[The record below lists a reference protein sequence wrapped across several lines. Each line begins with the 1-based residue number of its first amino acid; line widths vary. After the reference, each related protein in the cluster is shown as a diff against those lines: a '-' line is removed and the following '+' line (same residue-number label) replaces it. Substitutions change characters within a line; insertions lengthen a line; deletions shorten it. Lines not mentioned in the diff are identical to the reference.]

1 MDDIVKQIAKA
12 DLSPD
17 LLSKMDMS
25 GLLEGFSLD
34 DKQKDN
40 SEHPQQPEDENAISD
55 WWRSYDLEGAQ
66 LQASFSKKLGQLMV
80 ITIAQSQLL
89 TQQQQTLQRHQAV
102 IRKQARELE
111 NENAAVSQQQKALGG
126 QQEALKKLS
135 DNYQTLKA
143 FTQDSAKQLIA
154 TANDGKSTR
163 QALEDVILEHNQAIS
178 DLQSLQE
185 EECQLVEDSVNRRI
199 DLVDESLKAAIED
212 QEQLLSDHQAYQES
226 ELRDLQDALDT
237 AKSELSDDLDQTKD
251 FAESWIEKNAL
262 DIQSLDEKLDEN
274 IAYFGSQLNEALQ
287 NTSKTLLDELESR
300 AQQFNADHEEY
311 KESALKR
318 EEALSDKIES
328 VQQESRDS
336 AEAHKQ
342 TLQQL
347 TESLKSKT
355 SKLRDQNANQN
366 KHLSRIEQGLKSSVS
381 KIGDKL
387 NAHADFSKQLK
398 TSNAKEIKSL
408 QARSDRQ
415 DARLS
420 EMIDTFDHRMKR
432 MTLLAYSGIGG
443 AVVALGGLVWV
454 LLGV

>member
-34 DKQKDN
+34 DKPQDN
-40 SEHPQQPEDENAISD
+40 AEHPQQPEDENAISG
-55 WWRSYDLEGAQ
+55 WWRSGDLEGAQ

-89 TQQQQTLQRHQAV
+89 TQQQQTLQRQQAV
-102 IRKQARELE
+102 IRKQANELE
-111 NENAAVSQQQKALGG
+111 QANTAASQQQKALSS
-126 QQEALKKLS
+126 QQEALQKLVE
-135 DNYQTLKA
+135 NYQTLKG

-154 TANDGKSTR
+154 TVNDGKSTR
-163 QALEDVILEHNQAIS
+163 QALQDVTLEHNQAIS

-199 DLVDESLKAAIED
+199 DLVDESLRAAIED
-212 QEQLLSDHQAYQES
+212 QEQLLSDLQAYQES
-226 ELRDLQDALDT
+226 ELRDLQDALDM

-262 DIQSLDEKLDEN
+262 DIQSLDEKLDES
-274 IAYFGSQLNEALQ
+274 IVYFGNQLNDALQ

-300 AQQFNADHEEY
+300 AQQLNADHKEY
-311 KESALKR
+311 KESALTR
-318 EEALSDKIES
+318 EAALSDKIDS
-328 VQQESRDS
+328 VQQEIRDLT
-336 AEAHKQ
+336 EAHKQ

-347 TESLKSKT
+347 TEPLESKT
-355 SKLRDQNANQN
+355 SKLRDQNANQS
-366 KHLSRIEQGLKSSVS
+366 KHLSRIEQGLKNSVS

-398 TSNAKEIKSL
+398 ASNGKELKSL
-408 QARSDRQ
+408 HARSARQ

-420 EMIDTFDHRMKR
+420 EMNDTLDHRMKR